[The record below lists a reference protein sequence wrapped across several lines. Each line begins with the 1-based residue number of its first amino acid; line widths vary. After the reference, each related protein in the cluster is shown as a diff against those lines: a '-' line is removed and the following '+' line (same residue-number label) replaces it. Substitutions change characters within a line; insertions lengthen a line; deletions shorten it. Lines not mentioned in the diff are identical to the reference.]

1 MPWFDA
7 HLDLA
12 YLAEIGR
19 DMGAD
24 PAGCGGSLLPAAVT
38 LASLRDGGVR
48 ACLGTIFTEMVAPD
62 GVIEGPWA
70 YREGDGAAAREAGRR
85 QLAIY
90 HTWRREGLVE
100 LLPRRGSGAASDPF
114 SASPPGDRGGTH
126 AARPLRVG
134 VLMECADPIADPDDL
149 GWWVEQGVICIG
161 MAWARGS
168 RYAGGNATGGGLTDL
183 GRALVRR
190 MDDLGVAHDASHLSQ
205 RALDELLELTSA
217 TVVATHS
224 NCREIMGGGERH
236 LSDDAIREI
245 ARRGGVIGL
254 NLYSAFLA
262 PGLGEAGRATID
274 DCIRHI
280 ERVCDLA
287 GDRRHI
293 GLGSDMDGGFA
304 ADRLPR
310 GVERPRDL
318 AALSGA
324 LADRGWSKDDVEG
337 FAWGGWARFW
347 GI

>member
-24 PAGCGGSLLPAAVT
+24 PAGCGGSLQPAAVT
-38 LASLRDGGVR
+38 FPSLREGDVR
-48 ACLGTIFTEMVAPD
+48 ACLATIFTEMVAPE
-62 GVIEGPWA
+62 GAIEGPWA
-70 YREGDGAAAREAGRR
+70 YREGDADAARAAGLR
-85 QLAIY
+85 QLDRY
-90 HTWRREGLVE
+90 HAWRDAGLIE
-100 LLPRRGSGAASDPF
+100 LLPGRGDSARNTSGR
-114 SASPPGDRGGTH
+114 SPM
-126 AARPLRVG
+126 PLRVG
-134 VLMECADPIADPDDL
+134 ILMECADPIADPDDL
-149 GWWVEQGVICIG
+149 AWWVEQGVICIG

-168 RYAGGNATGGGLTDL
+168 RYAGGNSTGGGLTDL
-183 GRALVRR
+183 GRALARR
-190 MDDLGVAHDASHLSQ
+190 MDELGVVHDVSHLSQ
-205 RALDELLELTSA
+205 RALDDLLGLTGA

-236 LSDDAIREI
+236 LSDHAIREI

-262 PGLGEAGRATID
+262 PDLGVADRATID

-280 ERVCDLA
+280 ERICDLA

-293 GLGSDMDGGFA
+293 GLGSDMDGGFG

-310 GVERPRDL
+310 GVDRPRDL
-318 AALSGA
+318 AAIASALS
-324 LADRGWSKDDVEG
+324 DRGWSEDDVEG